1 MYKPIIKFV
10 LCTTDQSCI
19 IIGVQFFIRRSL
31 RLPFTWYMILPTF
44 SFPFPPSFSLFP
56 FSLFTIKWP
65 ARWKDYGILI
75 LKVLIKSIC
84 TKPEI
89 VQQIVF
95 QHYLIIAVV
104 CLFLLP
110 LHLVPQ
116 QSLGHHWWPAGAPNL
131 QQVLIDALVALDA
144 LLHGVSHQLSL
155 YQWTTTA
162 LARQDPQAWTQQRE
176 TSWLNSSHPVS
187 KHPPRSGE
195 ELRSQF
201 VTQEIK
207 MLSPKRGQSQGYCWS
222 LGHISQHHRW
232 SSAGPMCKHYQ
243 PKSKESVVN
252 LWQLPKIQTHQ
263 PHWWNVK
270 NKSLNLT
277 SKCPAYSSLG
287 QSAQST
293 CPP

>member
-1 MYKPIIKFV
+1 MYKAIIKIV

-19 IIGVQFFIRRSL
+19 SIGVQFFIRRSL

-44 SFPFPPSFSLFP
+44 SFPLSPLLLPLSVFP
-56 FSLFTIKWP
+56 FHHQMTCKVKRL
-65 ARWKDYGILI
+65 YGILI

-110 LHLVPQ
+110 LHLVPR

-144 LLHGVSHQLSL
+144 LLRGVSHQLSL
-155 YQWTTTA
+155 HHCTGSS
-162 LARQDPQAWTQQRE
+162 R
-176 TSWLNSSHPVS
+176 SSGLNSAERDLLAQLLPPCL
-187 KHPPRSGE
+187 KAPPRSGE

-207 MLSPKRGQSQGYCWS
+207 MLSPKRGQSQGCCWS